1 MELSTSK
8 IIMFRRKETLKH
20 LGSKKKS
27 NFKKFSV
34 ENAFLELRTHFC
46 KSNFLKFVKISKIL
60 KMSWEWF

>member
-34 ENAFLELRTHFC
+34 ENFLRTHFY
-46 KSNFLKFVKISKIL
+46 KVNQIF
-60 KMSWEWF
+60 